1 MLAADFD
8 QIVIIDLETT
18 GVGPNARPVEVA
30 WIQVDHDLNEMAR
43 AGSLV
48 NPGIPIEPAAS
59 AVNGIT
65 DDMVAASPTLDQFV
79 RSIHGDPFAQGH
91 TLVIAHNAPFDY
103 PHFAPLCGSSE
114 SLCTLRLARHVFA
127 DFDNH
132 RLESLCT
139 HLGLSGTQ
147 EHRAMA
153 DSEMCLALT
162 KYMADQLADG
172 IDGLLALSIRALSE
186 MNMPFGKNK
195 NPPIADLPSDY
206 VRWMRS
212 EMENLDGDL
221 KASLDLHH
229 PPS

>member
-1 MLAADFD
+1 MLAADFN
-8 QIVIIDLETT
+8 QIIVVDIETT
-18 GVGPNARPVEVA
+18 GLDPGARPVEVA
-30 WIQVDHDLNEMAR
+30 WIQVDRDLNEMAR

-48 NPGIPIEPAAS
+48 NPGIPIEPGAS

-65 DDMVAASPTLDQFV
+65 DDMVATSPTLDHFV

-103 PHFAPLCGSSE
+103 PHFVPFCGSSE
-114 SLCTLRLARHVFA
+114 PLCSLRLARHVFV
-127 DFDNH
+127 DFDGY

-139 HLGLSGTQ
+139 DLGLGRTQ

-162 KYMADQLADG
+162 KYMADQHSDG
-172 IDGLLALSIRALSE
+172 IDGLLALSGRALFE
-186 MNMPFGKNK
+186 MNMPFGKHK
-195 NPPIADLPSDY
+195 NTPIADLPSDY

-212 EMENLDGDL
+212 AIDDLDGDL
-221 KASLDLHH
+221 KECLDLHH